1 MGAGFERA
9 EVLAG
14 QLQDCL
20 TIAILD
26 PLSLQGEKNMLT
38 QNETVTDITQ

>member
-9 EVLAG
+9 EVLEG

-20 TIAILD
+20 TTAILD
-26 PLSLQGEKNMLT
+26 PLSLQGERNMLT
-38 QNETVTDITQ
+38 QNETVTDIAQ